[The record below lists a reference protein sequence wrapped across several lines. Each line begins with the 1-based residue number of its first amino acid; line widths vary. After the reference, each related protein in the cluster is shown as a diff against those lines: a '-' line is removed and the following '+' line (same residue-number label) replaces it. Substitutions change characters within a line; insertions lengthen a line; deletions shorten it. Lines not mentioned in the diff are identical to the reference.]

1 MPIAL
6 KPLCSHMFGL
16 VVLVSL
22 VRIYILIAFP
32 LSLIVLK
39 LLKTFYY
46 IRQFFQDMTY
56 FQNMSVKSPELDQ
69 SCPLQA
75 Y

>member
-1 MPIAL
+1 M
-6 KPLCSHMFGL
+6 
-16 VVLVSL
+16 
-22 VRIYILIAFP
+22 AFP
-32 LSLIVLK
+32 LSLLVLK

-46 IRQFFQDMTY
+46 PRQFFQDVTY
-56 FQNMSVKSPELDQ
+56 FQKMSVKSPELDQ